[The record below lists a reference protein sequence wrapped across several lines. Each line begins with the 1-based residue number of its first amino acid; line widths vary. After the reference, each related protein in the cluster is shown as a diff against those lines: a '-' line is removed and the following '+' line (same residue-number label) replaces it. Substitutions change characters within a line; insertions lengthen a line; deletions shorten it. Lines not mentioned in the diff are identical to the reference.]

1 MSFIEWIYFFLIY
14 NGLIF
19 VGSQKLFR
27 LAGVP
32 GWHAII
38 PFYNIIKHL
47 DIIQRPRWWIILVFI
62 PVINLLMIPVVWV
75 EFIKRFNHNSKI
87 DRILVILTLGFYFF
101 YISYASSKTK
111 LVEEISFSGFERSIG
126 SFIFAIVIAT
136 IVHNYFLQPFVIPTG
151 SLEKTLRVGDFLLV
165 SKFHYGAR
173 VPSTVV
179 TLPMVHDTIPII
191 KTRSYL
197 KSPQLPYIRIPGFQ
211 EIKNNDIVVFNW
223 PADTV
228 RKFFVKEK
236 GVIKPRDKKSNYVK
250 RALGIPGDTIEIKDG
265 IIFINGKKNVLPD
278 RAKPI
283 FTYNIRSEKGV
294 SSNKLKEIGIEGFIR
309 KFIIKNLTPRSYEEI
324 SNYILSISNTNDNE
338 YLVYTDD
345 SGIPL
350 SIIRDNNITISE
362 LIDSTREISLTY
374 EDAFKIENSNL
385 FDTIYRVTQS
395 KGVSNLNFFP
405 NNNNFKWNNDYLGP
419 IYIPKKGDQIDLS
432 LDNLPLYKKIIKDYE
447 FNDIEISNGRIII
460 NSEEQDSYTFK
471 QDYYW
476 MMGDN
481 RYNSED
487 SRVWGFVPFDHVL
500 GKPVFIWMSID
511 GLFNGIQNWKFRW
524 DRIFTTIGLDGE
536 PRSYLPHFIAFI
548 WSYGSYMFLSK
559 EGNLKINHY
568 QSS

>member
-19 VGSQKLFR
+19 AGSQKLFR

-32 GWHAII
+32 GWLAII

-101 YISYASSKTK
+101 YISYVSSKTK
-111 LVEEISFSGFERSIG
+111 LVKEISFSGFERSIG

-151 SLEKTLRVGDFLLV
+151 SLERTLKVGDFLLV

-548 WSYGSYMFLSK
+548 FLWQLYVFIKRRKSK
-559 EGNLKINHY
+559 
-568 QSS
+568 S

>member
-14 NGLIF
+14 NGFIF
-19 VGSQKLFR
+19 IGSQKLFR
-27 LAGVP
+27 LAGIP
-32 GWHAII
+32 GWYAII

-47 DIIQRPRWWIILVFI
+47 DIIKRPKWWIILFFI
-62 PVINLLMIPVVWV
+62 PVINLLMIPVIWV
-75 EFIKRFNHNSKI
+75 EFIKRFNHNSQI
-87 DRILVILTLGFYFF
+87 DKILVIITLGFYFL
-101 YISYASSKTK
+101 YVSYFSSKTK

-126 SFIFAIVIAT
+126 SFIFAIIIAT

-151 SLEKTLRVGDFLLV
+151 SLERTLRVGDFLLV

-173 VPSTVV
+173 VPSTVI

-197 KSPQLPYIRIPGFQ
+197 KKPQLPYIRIPGFQ

-250 RALGIPGDTIEIKDG
+250 RAIGIPGDTIEIEDG
-265 IIFINGKKNVLPD
+265 VVIVNGKKNILPD

-283 FTYNIRSEKGV
+283 FTYNIKSEQGV

-309 KFIIKNLTPRSYEEI
+309 KFTVKNLTQRSYDEI

-338 YLVYTDD
+338 YLIYTDD

-350 SIIRDNNITISE
+350 SIIRDNNIIISE
-362 LIDSTREISLTY
+362 LIDSKKEISLTY

-385 FDTIYRVTQS
+385 FDTIYRVTES

-405 NNNNFKWNNDYLGP
+405 NNDNFKWNNDYLGP
-419 IYIPKKGDQIDLS
+419 IYIPKEGDKIDLS

-460 NSEEQDSYTFK
+460 NGKAQETYTFK

-511 GLFNGIQNWKFRW
+511 GLFNGIQNWKFRR
-524 DRIFTTIGLDGE
+524 DRIFTTIGLDGK
-536 PRSYLPHFIAFI
+536 PRSYLPHFIVFI
-548 WSYGSYMFLSK
+548 FLWQLYVFIKRRKSK
-559 EGNLKINHY
+559 
-568 QSS
+568 S

>member
-19 VGSQKLFR
+19 AGSQKLFR

-47 DIIQRPRWWIILVFI
+47 DIIQRPRWWIILFFI

-228 RKFFVKEK
+228 RRFFVKEK

-536 PRSYLPHFIAFI
+536 PRSYLPHFIVFI
-548 WSYGSYMFLSK
+548 FLWQLYVFIKRRKSK
-559 EGNLKINHY
+559 N
-568 QSS
+568 